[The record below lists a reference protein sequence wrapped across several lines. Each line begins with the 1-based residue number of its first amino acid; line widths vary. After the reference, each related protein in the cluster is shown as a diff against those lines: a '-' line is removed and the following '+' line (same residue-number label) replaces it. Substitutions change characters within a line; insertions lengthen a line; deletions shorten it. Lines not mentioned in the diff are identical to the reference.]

1 MAWNICLAVLQTCVV
16 QQTKGRKLKLS
27 KLLSSLEDF
36 AFDASDKA
44 KGRYSEAEENS
55 KEKLSEEIR
64 ELFDFDKAKTEV
76 IQKESQYFDEEE
88 ENQFSESDFQQTVE
102 KNLDLS
108 KQFEEFVE
116 ELVSKEKELSELEKK
131 KELNNVIEER
141 NTKIADL
148 ERELENR
155 KLDKEKQVREETEK
169 KLERVGEL
177 KKKIAELQIKKEEV
191 KKKVE

>member
-44 KGRYSEAEENS
+44 KGRYKIVRLESEKEDFQ

-155 KLDKEKQVREETEK
+155 
-169 KLERVGEL
+169 
-177 KKKIAELQIKKEEV
+177 
-191 KKKVE
+191 